1 MDQKS
6 PLVTI
11 VVISYNQSVFINE
24 CLNSIKRQTY
34 KNFELI
40 VADDAS
46 QDNSVAVFNKWLD
59 ENKINAK
66 TNFHKTNTGLS
77 TLLNECIEMAE
88 GKYIKLLA
96 ADDYLETTCFEK
108 SVNFLESA
116 NQNFGMVFTDIYAV
130 TNDSE
135 ILPDYADYNALASCG
150 PETFNKELLKGNR
163 IAALSVCMKLDV
175 LKETGAYDTEF
186 LTEDYYRWLKIAE
199 KYLIGYIPEKLAYYR
214 FHDSNI
220 SKHKQQLVEED
231 SFILSMRFDKTG
243 YNKTNI
249 NAYIIQRFIDDTLNE
264 RILSAFMSYRYKK
277 LWISIAFKF
286 NIIGGILKKI
296 IKIKAQSNG

>member
-1 MDQKS
+1 MINT

-11 VVISYNQSVFINE
+11 VVISYNHSRFLVE
-24 CLNSIKRQTY
+24 CLNSIQSQTY
-34 KNFELI
+34 GNIELI

-46 QDNSVAVFNKWLD
+46 TDNSVPVIEAWLL
-59 ENKINAK
+59 ENNRIAK
-66 TNFHKTNTGLS
+66 KQFHQINTGVVQ
-77 TLLNECIEMAE
+77 TLNECIALAQ

-96 ADDYLETTCFEK
+96 ADDYLAPTCIEK
-108 SVNFLESA
+108 SVNFLEQE
-116 NQNFGMVFTDIYAV
+116 NQQYGMVFTDIYAV
-130 TNDSE
+130 NNDSE

-277 LWISIAFKF
+277 LWISIALKF
-286 NIIGGILKKI
+286 NIIGNIFKKI
-296 IKIKAQSNG
+296 INIKAQSNG

>member
-1 MDQKS
+1 MINT

-11 VVISYNQSVFINE
+11 VVISYNHSRFLVE
-24 CLNSIKRQTY
+24 CLNSIQSQTY
-34 KNFELI
+34 RNIELI

-46 QDNSVAVFNKWLD
+46 TDNSVPVIEAWLLK
-59 ENKINAK
+59 NNRIAK
-66 TNFHKTNTGLS
+66 KQFHQINTGVIQ
-77 TLLNECIEMAE
+77 TLNECIALAQ

-96 ADDYLETTCFEK
+96 ADDYLAPACIEK
-108 SVNFLESA
+108 SVTFLE
-116 NQNFGMVFTDIYAV
+116 QKDQRYGMVFTDIYAV
-130 TNDSE
+130 NNDSE

-150 PETFNKELLKGNR
+150 PETFNEELLKGNR
-163 IAALSVCMKLDV
+163 IAALSVCMKSDV

-264 RILSAFMSYRYKK
+264 RILSEFRNYRYKK
-277 LWISIAFKF
+277 LWISIALKSKP
-286 NIIGGILKKI
+286 IGNVIKKI
-296 IKIKAQSNG
+296 INVKAGSNE

>member
-1 MDQKS
+1 MINT

-11 VVISYNQSVFINE
+11 VVISYNHSRFLVE
-24 CLNSIKRQTY
+24 CLNSIQSQTY
-34 KNFELI
+34 RNIELI

-46 QDNSVAVFNKWLD
+46 TDNSLSVIEAWLL
-59 ENKINAK
+59 ENNRIAKKQFHKIN
-66 TNFHKTNTGLS
+66 TGVVQ
-77 TLLNECIEMAE
+77 TLNECIALAQ

-96 ADDYLETTCFEK
+96 ADDYLAPTCIEK
-108 SVNFLESA
+108 SVTFLE
-116 NQNFGMVFTDIYAV
+116 QKEQHYGMVFTDIYAV
-130 TNDSE
+130 NNDSA

-264 RILSAFMSYRYKK
+264 RILSEFKHYRYKK
-277 LWISIAFKF
+277 LWISIALKSKPIG
-286 NIIGGILKKI
+286 NIIKKI
-296 IKIKAQSNG
+296 INIKARSNE

>member
-1 MDQKS
+1 MINTA
-6 PLVTI
+6 LVTI
-11 VVISYNQSVFINE
+11 VVISYNHSRFLVE
-24 CLNSIKRQTY
+24 CLNSIQSQTY
-34 KNFELI
+34 GNIELI

-46 QDNSVAVFNKWLD
+46 TDNSVPVIEAWLL
-59 ENKINAK
+59 ENNRIAK
-66 TNFHKTNTGLS
+66 KQFHQINTGVVQ
-77 TLLNECIEMAE
+77 TLNECIALAQ

-96 ADDYLETTCFEK
+96 ADDYLAPTCIEK
-108 SVNFLESA
+108 SVTFLE
-116 NQNFGMVFTDIYAV
+116 QEDQQYGMVFTDIYAV
-130 TNDSE
+130 NNDSE

-277 LWISIAFKF
+277 LWISIALKF
-286 NIIGGILKKI
+286 NIIGNILKKI
-296 IKIKAQSNG
+296 INIKAQSNG